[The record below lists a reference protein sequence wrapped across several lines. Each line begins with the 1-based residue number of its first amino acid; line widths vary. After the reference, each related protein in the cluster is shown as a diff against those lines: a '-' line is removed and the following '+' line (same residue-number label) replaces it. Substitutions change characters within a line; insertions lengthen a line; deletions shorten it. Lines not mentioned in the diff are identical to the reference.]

1 MHTQAIGIPG
11 KHIQLRALSQEDL
24 PLLLSW
30 ENDPE
35 GWYSSGTINP
45 PLSRLHPALHHR
57 LGYAYPRDGLD
68 EPHHRGTQDWL
79 CTGASRPL

>member
-45 PLSRLHPALHHR
+45 LSPDFIQRTSP
-57 LGYAYPRDGLD
+57 PR
-68 EPHHRGTQDWL
+68 PRTS
-79 CTGASRPL
+79 SRRAR